1 MILRD
6 RYGFLRDIRHPD
18 GGPWMSH
25 RGILLLALEATKDS
39 PHPILELGM
48 GDGSTPQLHAYAS
61 GEGRAL
67 VSLEN
72 DPVQYARFRHLG
84 VGRHEAMLVDWAR
97 ADILDKRWSVVL
109 VDHAPPERRR
119 IEIARL
125 RDRAEILV
133 VHDTEPSAEG
143 YGLHRIWPLFRYRVD
158 FNPEGVG
165 TSALS
170 NTVDVERLWTGFHLE
185 GREVRRIVR
194 AGDDVDSERTMFSGS
209 GISAA
214 CLAWIREHIPRG
226 SLVLELGSG
235 PVSTQYL
242 SRDYRLVSVEHDPAY
257 LGAYPSE
264 YVHAPL
270 EDGWYAVDPIR
281 WKLAELRE
289 RGLRYDLFLVDG
301 PIGSEARAGLLL
313 HLDLFDL
320 SVPVIVDDVEREAE
334 REIVLEIARQTGRE
348 PAWKT
353 QFAVV

>member
-1 MILRD
+1 
-6 RYGFLRDIRHPD
+6 
-18 GGPWMSH
+18 
-25 RGILLLALEATKDS
+25 
-39 PHPILELGM
+39 
-48 GDGSTPQLHAYAS
+48 
-61 GEGRAL
+61 
-67 VSLEN
+67 
-72 DPVQYARFRHLG
+72 
-84 VGRHEAMLVDWAR
+84 
-97 ADILDKRWSVVL
+97 
-109 VDHAPPERRR
+109 
-119 IEIARL
+119 
-125 RDRAEILV
+125 
-133 VHDTEPSAEG
+133 
-143 YGLHRIWPLFRYRVD
+143 
-158 FNPEGVG
+158 
-165 TSALS
+165 
-170 NTVDVERLWTGFHLE
+170 
-185 GREVRRIVR
+185 
-194 AGDDVDSERTMFSGS
+194 MFSGS